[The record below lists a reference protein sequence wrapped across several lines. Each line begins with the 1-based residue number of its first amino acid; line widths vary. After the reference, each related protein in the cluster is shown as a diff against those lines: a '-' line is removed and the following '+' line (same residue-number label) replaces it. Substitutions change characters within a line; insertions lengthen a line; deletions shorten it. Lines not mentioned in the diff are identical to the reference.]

1 MTHLAGEFCP
11 EDEFLPL
18 LPLLSV
24 RPEPEPHP
32 LPQLLA
38 LVLVYLDPP
47 QHDHANAML
56 LHHPP
61 SGFRILKN
69 RSVLGVWSKI

>member
-38 LVLVYLDPP
+38 LVLVHLDPP